1 MILSYFAKNNSFIS
15 RFIKFYYN
23 NQKLK
28 LGILLMNRRIII
40 RKNQI
45 DRFIKIS
52 KRLLI
57 LTFTIYLMNLTVIYL
72 F

>member
-1 MILSYFAKNNSFIS
+1 
-15 RFIKFYYN
+15 
-23 NQKLK
+23 
-28 LGILLMNRRIII
+28 MNRRIII